1 MNASE
6 KSIHELMV
14 WVLKSMGLVEAR
26 LNRLVAEGKGSIEDR
41 ARESAEDKVLTNTF
55 EIVVRQCA
63 QIEV

>member
-1 MNASE
+1 
-6 KSIHELMV
+6 MV

-41 ARESAEDKVLTNTF
+41 ARESAEEKVLTNTF